1 MKTVIDT
8 AELGSIAQITKLA
21 GYEFTKHIDYI
32 EDGEIIAIRALNIKN
47 GQLELTDI
55 KRISKGVSD
64 SLVRSK
70 LFKNDIILS
79 YTGSKYG
86 DVTII
91 PENDKYH
98 LAPNVAKVTVNE
110 EENPYFYYLLMTSI
124 EFQWYL
130 KNYGVGTGQPTIP
143 MKNIRR
149 IPVAHPSQDVQN
161 KIVDIIKPINEKI
174 VQNQEINHHLAEILQ
189 VNLVQQLNE
198 IPEKH
203 RIGDLELTVSDH
215 VANGS
220 FKSLKENVELV
231 EKPDYALFLRNVDLK
246 NKLNGDR
253 RYVTESS
260 YKFLKKSRLY
270 GHEVIIS
277 NVADVGSVHRVPK
290 MNIPMV
296 AGNNVVFLQADNG
309 SLTDYLYVYFNS
321 RLGQHNIESI
331 TSGSAQQ
338 KFNKTDFRNL
348 EIPILNDEIIHNQI
362 TPLLRYMDNING
374 EISRLIELRDSLLPK
389 LMSGEISV
397 SQAAK

>member
-1 MKTVIDT
+1 MIDT

-174 VQNQEINHHLAEILQ
+174 VQNQEINHHLAEIAKSIFDSYFIDLSPYDGVMPDDWQ
-189 VNLVQQLNE
+189 LSNLTGIANYLNGLAMQ
-198 IPEKH
+198 KH
-203 RIGDLELTVSDH
+203 RPQSNEQGLPVLKIKELRQGFTDSTSDLCSSNIRRDYIIHDGDVIFSWSGSLLVDFWTGGDCGLNQHLFKVSSETYDKWFYYAWTKHHLDRFVKMAADRATTMGHIKRDALEKAEVLIPSNKDYQEIG
-215 VANGS
+215 
-220 FKSLKENVELV
+220 
-231 EKPDYALFLRNVDLK
+231 
-246 NKLNGDR
+246 NKLKPIYDQIINNR
-253 RYVTESS
+253 VESR
-260 YKFLKKSRLY
+260 KL
-270 GHEVIIS
+270 
-277 NVADVGSVHRVPK
+277 VA
-290 MNIPMV
+290 
-296 AGNNVVFLQADNG
+296 
-309 SLTDYLYVYFNS
+309 
-321 RLGQHNIESI
+321 
-331 TSGSAQQ
+331 
-338 KFNKTDFRNL
+338 
-348 EIPILNDEIIHNQI
+348 
-362 TPLLRYMDNING
+362 
-374 EISRLIELRDSLLPK
+374 LRDTLLPK
-389 LMSGEISV
+389 LMSGEIS
-397 SQAAK
+397 ATD

>member
-1 MKTVIDT
+1 MIDT

-174 VQNQEINHHLAEILQ
+174 VQNQEINHHLA
-189 VNLVQQLNE
+189 
-198 IPEKH
+198 
-203 RIGDLELTVSDH
+203 
-215 VANGS
+215 A
-220 FKSLKENVELV
+220 
-231 EKPDYALFLRNVDLK
+231 
-246 NKLNGDR
+246 
-253 RYVTESS
+253 
-260 YKFLKKSRLY
+260 
-270 GHEVIIS
+270 
-277 NVADVGSVHRVPK
+277 
-290 MNIPMV
+290 
-296 AGNNVVFLQADNG
+296 
-309 SLTDYLYVYFNS
+309 
-321 RLGQHNIESI
+321 
-331 TSGSAQQ
+331 
-338 KFNKTDFRNL
+338 
-348 EIPILNDEIIHNQI
+348 
-362 TPLLRYMDNING
+362 
-374 EISRLIELRDSLLPK
+374 
-389 LMSGEISV
+389 
-397 SQAAK
+397 

>member
-1 MKTVIDT
+1 MIDT

-220 FKSLKENVELV
+220 FKSLKENVVLV
-231 EKPDYALFLRNVDLK
+231 ETPDYALFLRNVDLK

>member
-1 MKTVIDT
+1 MIDT

-64 SLVRSK
+64 SLARSK

>member
-1 MKTVIDT
+1 MIDT

-220 FKSLKENVELV
+220 FKSLKENVVLV
-231 EKPDYALFLRNVDLK
+231 ETPDYALFLRNVDLK

-277 NVADVGSVHRVPK
+277 NVADAGSVHRVPK

>member
-1 MKTVIDT
+1 MIDT

-149 IPVAHPSQDVQN
+149 IPVAHPSLDVQN

-174 VQNQEINHHLAEILQ
+174 VQNQEINHHLAEIAKSIFDSYFIDLSPYNGVMPDDWQ
-189 VNLVQQLNE
+189 LSNLTGIANYLNGLAMQ
-198 IPEKH
+198 KH
-203 RIGDLELTVSDH
+203 RPQSNEQGLPVLKIKELRQGFTDSTSDLCSSNIRRDYIIHDGDVIFSWSGSLLVDFWTGGDCGLNQHLFKVSSETYDKWFYYAWTKHHLDRFVKMAADRATTMGHIKRDALEKAEVLIPSNKDYQEIG
-215 VANGS
+215 
-220 FKSLKENVELV
+220 
-231 EKPDYALFLRNVDLK
+231 
-246 NKLNGDR
+246 NKLKPIYDQIINNR
-253 RYVTESS
+253 VESR
-260 YKFLKKSRLY
+260 KL
-270 GHEVIIS
+270 
-277 NVADVGSVHRVPK
+277 VA
-290 MNIPMV
+290 
-296 AGNNVVFLQADNG
+296 
-309 SLTDYLYVYFNS
+309 
-321 RLGQHNIESI
+321 
-331 TSGSAQQ
+331 
-338 KFNKTDFRNL
+338 
-348 EIPILNDEIIHNQI
+348 
-362 TPLLRYMDNING
+362 
-374 EISRLIELRDSLLPK
+374 LRDTLLPK
-389 LMSGEISV
+389 LMSGEIS
-397 SQAAK
+397 ATD

>member
-1 MKTVIDT
+1 MSEWKNCTLGDLGEVVGGGTPSTKKPEYYGGDIAWITPKDLSTFSGRFIKHGERNITEEGLKGSSARLMPKNTILFSSRAPIGYVAIAENEVSTNQGFKSIVPNDDT
-8 AELGSIAQITKLA
+8 
-21 GYEFTKHIDYI
+21 DY
-32 EDGEIIAIRALNIKN
+32 
-47 GQLELTDI
+47 
-55 KRISKGVSD
+55 
-64 SLVRSK
+64 
-70 LFKNDIILS
+70 LFL
-79 YTGSKYG
+79 
-86 DVTII
+86 
-91 PENDKYH
+91 
-98 LAPNVAKVTVNE
+98 
-110 EENPYFYYLLMTSI
+110 YYLLKFNKDKI
-124 EFQWYL
+124 E
-130 KNYGVGTGQPTIP
+130 NMGSGTTFKEVSGKTVKAID
-143 MKNIRR
+143 
-149 IPVAHPSQDVQN
+149 VTVPSN
-161 KIVDIIKPINEKI
+161 KEKQHEI
-174 VQNQEINHHLAEILQ
+174 AKILGSLDDKIENNRKINHHLAEILQ
-189 VNLVQQLNE
+189 VNLTQQLNE
-198 IPEKH
+198 FHEKY
-203 RIGDLELTVSDH
+203 RIGDLDLTVSDH

-290 MNIPMV
+290 MNMPMV

-309 SLTDYLYVYFNS
+309 LLTDYLYVYFNS
-321 RLGQHNIESI
+321 RLGQHDIESI

-348 EIPILNDEIIHNQI
+348 EIPILNDEIIHTQI

-397 SQAAK
+397 TV